1 MADVET
7 MEDVDYAL
15 SPSYRALSPSPCV
28 SPTFPSLSC
37 PPLDHSF
44 SSASESTSRISTGS
58 SRQSNVSNTSN
69 TSNISK
75 RRGYVRPQGA
85 TFAASAKNRDSVM
98 SLGSI
103 AHLQYYFA
111 RTGLLDGKG
120 AQLAREKRKVSG
132 QGDIS
137 SIVDSGTA
145 SPRTPSSLGFDDV
158 FFGRTIG
165 EDEEY
170 DYEWEIDPLMLP
182 PTVSTYNHKEQYIP
196 PPPETETL
204 RRELLESLE
213 YVSTTLSN
221 VREERIDR
229 NARAKE
235 LLRSGRSTP
244 PFAEYPGA
252 VQSPSLVQ
260 RSPGRGW
267 HEIQGMHVL
276 DVVTL
281 AIRAAKDYYTMHEH
295 PLRLNKVKSERQL
308 REELLGVMDV
318 LKRMGIRGFAGG
330 MKPEEI
336 STIEA
341 WTNKVRDF
349 LDKEKDVEAQEMND
363 RRSWQWLEG
372 DWAPND
378 RKREWHFLNT
388 FIDGEILP
396 DWGTR
401 DYEADLPNHFLQK
414 LSNGLVLI
422 YLHNAILKKSKRQYG
437 EIKSFHID
445 FAKHYRA
452 ADNLRFWIKAA
463 EIRWE
468 IKLELD
474 VMGLVYNKGPEF
486 WLQFD
491 TALMQWCKV
500 VREEITK
507 EWKAGSVQ
515 VGGAAIPI
523 IRHSDLIA

>member
-1 MADVET
+1 
-7 MEDVDYAL
+7 
-15 SPSYRALSPSPCV
+15 
-28 SPTFPSLSC
+28 
-37 PPLDHSF
+37 
-44 SSASESTSRISTGS
+44 
-58 SRQSNVSNTSN
+58 
-69 TSNISK
+69 
-75 RRGYVRPQGA
+75 
-85 TFAASAKNRDSVM
+85 M

-120 AQLAREKRKVSG
+120 AQLARGKRKVSG
-132 QGDIS
+132 YGDNS
-137 SIVDSGTA
+137 NIVDSGTA
-145 SPRTPSSLGFDDV
+145 SPRTPSSLEFDDV
-158 FFGRTIG
+158 FYAKAID
-165 EDEEY
+165 EDDEY
-170 DYEWEIDPLMLP
+170 DYEWEIDPMMLP

-196 PPPETETL
+196 PPPETATL
-204 RRELLESLE
+204 RRELLEALE
-213 YVSTTLSN
+213 YASTTLSN

-235 LLRSGRSTP
+235 LERSGRSTP
-244 PFAEYPGA
+244 PFAEYQTS
-252 VQSPSLVQ
+252 VQSPTLLQ

-267 HEIQGMHVL
+267 HEIQGMHIL

-349 LDKEKDVEAQEMND
+349 LDKEKDVEGQELND
-363 RRSWQWLEG
+363 RQSWQWLEG
-372 DWAPND
+372 DWAADD
-378 RKREWHFLNT
+378 RKREWQFLNT
-388 FIDGEILP
+388 FIDSEALP
-396 DWGTR
+396 DWTSAGY
-401 DYEADLPNHFLQK
+401 DEDFPNQFLQK
-414 LSNGLVLI
+414 LSDGLILI
-422 YLHNAILKKSKRQYG
+422 HLHNSILKKSRRQYG
-437 EIKSFHID
+437 EIRSFHVD

-452 ADNLRFWIKAA
+452 AENLRFWIKAA

-474 VMGLVYNKGPEF
+474 VLGLVYNKGPQF

-491 TALMQWCKV
+491 KVLMQWCKV
-500 VREEITK
+500 VREEITN

-515 VGGAAIPI
+515 VGGAIPT
-523 IRHSDLIA
+523 IRHPI